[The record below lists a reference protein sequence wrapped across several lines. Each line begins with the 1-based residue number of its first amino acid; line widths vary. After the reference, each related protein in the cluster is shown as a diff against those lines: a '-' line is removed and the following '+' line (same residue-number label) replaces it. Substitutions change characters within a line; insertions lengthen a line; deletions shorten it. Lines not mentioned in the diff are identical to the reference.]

1 MCYGTSSQPVF
12 CELFIQDSRGRTTI
26 FFDAAMTRRKH
37 YDVAIIGLGTMGS
50 FAAVELARRG
60 LSVIGLDQFTP
71 PHGRGSHSGNTR
83 IYRVA
88 YPEGSGYVPLTQHA
102 GALWDQAAEQLGSKL
117 LHRTGVLY
125 MGPLKESFLREVAD
139 SASTH
144 HLEVESLTTE
154 EVHRRYPAFEIPEN
168 YAGLLDVQ
176 AGWLDVDASITS
188 SLAYAQSLGVECL
201 FDHPVKGWD
210 ATDQEIHV
218 HLEKE
223 SITAA
228 RLIMTAGAWAG
239 ALLRDLQLPL
249 AVKRKV
255 VAWFDPLAPEHFAP
269 DRLPVFAFPEN
280 FTYGFSNLPGL
291 GVRLAQHLGGE
302 YLTDADS
309 PVSPPGPADLDPL
322 AAIAAK
328 YMPALAGTYDQA
340 RSRITR
346 SAICLYTMT
355 PDEDFIV
362 DQHPKFKNVVFAA
375 GFSGHGFKFAP
386 LIAAALA
393 DLALQGKTELPIGF
407 LSLKR
412 LLKDDS

>member
-1 MCYGTSSQPVF
+1 
-12 CELFIQDSRGRTTI
+12 
-26 FFDAAMTRRKH
+26 MTKRKT

-88 YPEGSGYVPLTQHA
+88 YPEGSGYVPLTQAA
-102 GALWDQAAEQLGSKL
+102 GALWDQAAEQLGRKL

-125 MGPLKESFLREVAD
+125 MGPPGETFLREVAD

-144 HLEVESLTTE
+144 HLEVESLTAE
-154 EVHRRYPAFEIPEN
+154 EVHRRYPAFKIPDN

-188 SLAYAQSLGVECL
+188 SLAFAQSLGVECL
-201 FDHPVKGWD
+201 FDQLVKGWD
-210 ATDQEIHV
+210 ANQQEVHV

-228 RLIMTAGAWAG
+228 RLIVTAGAWAG

-249 AVKRKV
+249 AIKRKV
-255 VAWFDPLAPEHFAP
+255 VAWFNPLAPELFAP
-269 DRLPVFAFPEN
+269 DRVPVFAFPEN
-280 FTYGFSNLPGL
+280 FTYGFPNLAGL
-291 GVRLAQHLGGE
+291 GVRLAEHIGGD
-302 YLTDADS
+302 YLPDADS
-309 PVSPPGPADLDPL
+309 PVSPPGPADLNPL
-322 AAIAAK
+322 AAIAAR
-328 YMPALAGTYDQA
+328 YLPGLAGTYEQA
-340 RSRITR
+340 RSRITH

-362 DQHPKFKNVVFAA
+362 DHHPKFKNVIFAA

-386 LIAAALA
+386 LIAGALA
-393 DLALQGKTELPIGF
+393 DLALLGKTEWPIGF
-407 LSLKR
+407 LSLNR
-412 LLKDDS
+412 LSKDGSSRW

>member
-1 MCYGTSSQPVF
+1 MS
-12 CELFIQDSRGRTTI
+12 
-26 FFDAAMTRRKH
+26 RRKH

-71 PHGRGSHSGNTR
+71 PHSLGSHSGSTR

-88 YPEGSGYVPLTQHA
+88 YPEGSGYVPLTQLA
-102 GALWDQAAEQLGSKL
+102 GTLWDQAAGQMGKKL

-125 MGPLKESFLREVAD
+125 MGPPEDSFLREVAD

-144 HLEVESLTTE
+144 HLEVESLTRA
-154 EVHRRYPAFEIPEN
+154 EVRRRYPAFEIPEN
-168 YAGLLDVQ
+168 YSGLLDTQ
-176 AGWLDVDASITS
+176 AGWLEVDASITS
-188 SLAYAQSLGVECL
+188 SLACARSLGVECL
-201 FDHPVKGWD
+201 FDQPVKGWD
-210 ATDQEIHV
+210 ASEQEVQV

-228 RLIMTAGAWAG
+228 WLIMTAGAWTG

-255 VAWFDPLAPEHFAP
+255 VAWFDPLAPELFAP
-269 DRLPVFAFPEN
+269 DRVPVFAFPEN
-280 FTYGFSNLPGL
+280 FTYGFPYLPGA
-291 GVRLAQHLGGE
+291 GVRLAEHLGGD
-302 YLTDADS
+302 YLPDADT
-309 PVSPPGPADLDPL
+309 PVSPPGPTDLDPL

-328 YMPALAGTYDQA
+328 YMPGLAGSYDQA
-340 RSRITR
+340 LSRISR
-346 SAICLYTMT
+346 SAVCLYTMT

-362 DQHPKFKNVVFAA
+362 DHHPKFKNVIFAA

-386 LIAAALA
+386 LIALALA

-412 LLKDDS
+412 LWKSDSSLP

>member
-1 MCYGTSSQPVF
+1 
-12 CELFIQDSRGRTTI
+12 
-26 FFDAAMTRRKH
+26 MTRRKH

-50 FAAVELARRG
+50 FAAVELATRG

-71 PHGRGSHSGNTR
+71 PHGRGSHSGSTR

-102 GALWDQAAEQLGSKL
+102 GALWDQAAEKLGHKL

-125 MGPLKESFLREVAD
+125 MGPPEESFLREVAD

-144 HLEVESLTTE
+144 HLEVESLTAA
-154 EVHRRYPAFEIPEN
+154 EVHRRYPVFKIPEN
-168 YAGLLDVQ
+168 HAGLLDAQ

-188 SLAYAQSLGVECL
+188 SLAYARSLGVECR
-201 FDHPVKGWD
+201 FDQPVKGWD
-210 ATDQEIHV
+210 ASEQEVHI

-228 RLIMTAGAWAG
+228 QLIVTAGAWAG
-239 ALLRDLQLPL
+239 ALLADLQLPL
-249 AVKRKV
+249 TVKRKV
-255 VAWFDPLAPEHFAP
+255 VAWFDPLAPELFAP
-269 DRLPVFAFPEN
+269 DRVPVFAFPEN
-280 FTYGFSNLPGL
+280 FTYGFPNLPGL
-291 GVRLAQHLGGE
+291 GVRLAEHLGGD
-302 YLTDADS
+302 YLPDADS

-322 AAIAAK
+322 AAIAAR
-328 YMPALAGTYDQA
+328 YIPGLADSHDQA

-362 DQHPKFKNVVFAA
+362 DHHPKFKNVIFAA

-386 LIAAALA
+386 SIAVALA
-393 DLALQGKTELPIGF
+393 DLALLGKTELPIGF
-407 LSLKR
+407 LSLNR
-412 LLKDDS
+412 LWKDGSSRW

>member
-1 MCYGTSSQPVF
+1 
-12 CELFIQDSRGRTTI
+12 
-26 FFDAAMTRRKH
+26 MTKRKH

-60 LSVIGLDQFTP
+60 LSVIGLDRFTP

-88 YPEGSGYVPLTQHA
+88 YPEGSGYVPLTRHA

-125 MGPLKESFLREVAD
+125 MGPPEESFLREVAD

-144 HLEVESLTTE
+144 HLEVESLAAE

-168 YAGLLDVQ
+168 YAGLLDVR

-188 SLAYAQSLGVECL
+188 SLAFAQSLGVECL
-201 FDHPVKGWD
+201 FDQLVKGWD
-210 ATDQEIHV
+210 ANQQEVHV

-228 RLIMTAGAWAG
+228 RLIVTAGAWAG

-255 VAWFDPLAPEHFAP
+255 VAWFDPLAPQLFAP
-269 DRLPVFAFPEN
+269 DRVSVFAFPEN
-280 FTYGFSNLPGL
+280 FTYGFPNLPGL
-291 GVRLAQHLGGE
+291 GVRLAEHIGGD
-302 YLTDADS
+302 YLPDADS
-309 PVSPPGPADLDPL
+309 PVSPPGPADLNPL
-322 AAIAAK
+322 AAIAAR
-328 YMPALAGTYDQA
+328 YMPGLAGGYDQA
-340 RSRITR
+340 RSRITH

-362 DQHPKFKNVVFAA
+362 DHHPKFKNVIFAA

-386 LIAAALA
+386 LIAVALA
-393 DLALQGKTELPIGF
+393 DLALLGKTELPIGF
-407 LSLKR
+407 LSLNR
-412 LLKDDS
+412 LSKDGTSRS

>member
-1 MCYGTSSQPVF
+1 
-12 CELFIQDSRGRTTI
+12 
-26 FFDAAMTRRKH
+26 MTRRKH
-37 YDVAIIGLGTMGS
+37 YDVAIIGLGAMGS

-60 LSVIGLDQFTP
+60 LSVIGLDQFMP
-71 PHGRGSHSGNTR
+71 PHGRGSHSGSTR

-88 YPEGSGYVPLTQHA
+88 YPEGSGYVPLTQLA
-102 GALWDQAAEQLGSKL
+102 GALWDRAAEQLGSKL

-125 MGPLKESFLREVAD
+125 MGPPEESFVREVAD
-139 SASTH
+139 SAATH
-144 HLEVESLTTE
+144 HLQVESLTAD
-154 EVHRRYPAFEIPEN
+154 EVRRRYPPFEIPEN
-168 YAGLLDVQ
+168 YAGLLDAQ

-188 SLAYAQSLGVECL
+188 SLAYARSLGVECL
-201 FDHPVKGWD
+201 FDQPVKAWD
-210 ATDQEIHV
+210 ATEHEVHV

-228 RLIMTAGAWAG
+228 QVIMTAGAWAG
-239 ALLRDLQLPL
+239 GLLRDLQLPL
-249 AVKRKV
+249 TVKRKV
-255 VAWFDPLAPEHFAP
+255 VAWFDPLAPELFAP
-269 DRLPVFAFPEN
+269 ERVPVFAFPEN
-280 FTYGFSNLPGL
+280 FTYGFPNLPGL
-291 GVRLAQHLGGE
+291 GVRLAEHLGGD

-322 AAIAAK
+322 ANIAAR
-328 YMPALAGTYDQA
+328 YMPGLAGNYHQA

-362 DQHPKFKNVVFAA
+362 DHHPKFKNVIFAA

-386 LIAAALA
+386 LIAVALA

-407 LSLKR
+407 LSLNR
-412 LLKDDS
+412 LLQKQAK